1 MRQTGL
7 RAVFM
12 RGGTSKALIFR
23 AGDLPRDRAQWTPI
37 FLGVIGS
44 PDPNG
49 RQLDGMGGGLSSLS
63 KVCVVGPPTHPDAD
77 VDYTF
82 AQVSVTGATVDYS
95 GNCGN
100 MSSAI
105 GPFAVD
111 EGLAKAVGDEA
122 VVRIHNTNTRKIIVA
137 RFGIDGGR
145 AAVDGDFVLP
155 GVAGTG
161 APVRLD
167 FLDPG
172 GAGTG
177 RLLPTGNVADR
188 LDVQGIGEV
197 EVSMVDAANPCVFVA
212 AESLGV
218 TGTEMPDELDSNR
231 GLLDRLEAI
240 RIAASL
246 RMGIARTADEAK
258 GKPSIPKVAM
268 ITGPREARTLAG
280 GRIGLD
286 DADLT
291 VRMISIGQ
299 PHRAVP
305 LTGAM
310 CLAVASRLPGSVA
323 FRIALTASSPD
334 SPVSVSNPIARAATS
349 PDPPGSNSYGM
360 EQAAISHDAQV
371 RIAQPSGLTV
381 VGASVRRA
389 DEEWV
394 ADQATV
400 YRTARRLMEG
410 LVYLRAAAP

>member
-1 MRQTGL
+1 MKQLRL

-12 RGGTSKALIFR
+12 RGGTSKAVMFR
-23 AGDLPRDRAQWTPI
+23 AADLPAERELWTPI

-49 RQLDGMGGGLSSLS
+49 RQLDGMGGGISSLS
-63 KVCVVGPPTHPDAD
+63 KICVIEPPTRAGAD

-82 AQVSVTGATVDYS
+82 AQVSVKDAAVDYS

-111 EGLAKAVGDEA
+111 ENLIAVADADSEA
-122 VVRIHNTNTRKIIVA
+122 TVRIHNTNTRKLIVA
-137 RFGIDGGR
+137 HFPLEGGR
-145 AAVDGDFVLP
+145 AAVDGDFRLP
-155 GVAGTG
+155 GIAGSG

-167 FLDPG
+167 FLEPG

-177 RLLPTGNVADR
+177 MLLPTGNATDTLEADG
-188 LDVQGIGEV
+188 VHGI

-212 AESLGV
+212 ADALGASGV
-218 TGTEMPDELDSNR
+218 EMPDELEAN
-231 GLLDRLEAI
+231 GALLRRLEAI

-246 RMGIARTADEAK
+246 RMGIAKTAEAAARI
-258 GKPSIPKVAM
+258 PSIPKVAM
-268 ITGPREARTLAG
+268 VAPAREARTLAG
-280 GRIGLD
+280 ERLAAA
-286 DADLT
+286 DADIT

-310 CLAVASRLPGSVA
+310 CLAVASRIEGTVVN
-323 FRIALTASSPD
+323 RIARPSASP
-334 SPVSVSNPIARAATS
+334 T
-349 PDPPGSNSYGM
+349 DP
-360 EQAAISHDAQV
+360 V

-381 VGASVRRA
+381 VGAVVRRSR
-389 DEEWV
+389 DGEHREWL
-394 ADQATV
+394 AESATV

-410 LVYLRAAAP
+410 WVYVRASMVPENLRGALAAIQK